1 MKRVVANVLADA
13 IQFGFIANDAI
24 VEPSLPPEKGIMV
37 VMDRFC
43 GLCLEM
49 SQNLPQDRLW
59 ILH

>member
-1 MKRVVANVLADA
+1 MYWRMRSNSGV
-13 IQFGFIANDAI
+13 IANDAI
-24 VEPSLPPEKGIMV
+24 VKPSLPPEKGIMV